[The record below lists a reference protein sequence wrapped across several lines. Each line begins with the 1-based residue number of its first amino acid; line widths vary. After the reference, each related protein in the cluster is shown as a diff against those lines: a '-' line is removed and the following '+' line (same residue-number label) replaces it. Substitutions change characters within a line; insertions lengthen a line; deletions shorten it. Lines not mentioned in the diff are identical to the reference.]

1 MQKIRFLTIFA
12 LVAGFLPGCTTNLAS
27 NGAEPL
33 GYGEVGIG
41 KRHGAGP
48 DREPLSPRASRSV
61 VPLLTLA

>member
-48 DREPLSPRASRSV
+48 DR
-61 VPLLTLA
+61 